1 VEPGKEEYSLAFFP
15 VFVEAGEPDP
25 DLLIFTGRGGG
36 GLEGGGA
43 AVGCVKRGI
52 SDTVSHTSS
61 YDSKFSSYFGDISA

>member
-1 VEPGKEEYSLAFFP
+1 MEPGKEENSLAFFR
-15 VFVEAGEPDP
+15 VLVEAGDPVP
-25 DLLIFTGRGGG
+25 DLGICTGRGGG

-61 YDSKFSSYFGDISA
+61 